1 MAEMY
6 LYDTKVGQTC
16 KKLPQFS
23 EISGSKWKFFKNL
36 LSRMCIRISCL
47 YFSQHRH
54 LMKVEKIYIFIWT
67 L

>member
-23 EISGSKWKFFKNL
+23 EISGLKNEFF
-36 LSRMCIRISCL
+36 S
-47 YFSQHRH
+47 
-54 LMKVEKIYIFIWT
+54 KIY
-67 L
+67 